1 METRPKAWILTNAV
15 NTRNVC
21 QLLNAVAPCSVTRFK
36 DAALEYICL
45 NLEGLLENQ
54 YVFDTLLTAA
64 LLTCLSLLDELDDD
78 LMLELDEVVRQNQL
92 AYLPVAKSGIAE
104 AALLQSYPE
113 LCGMVERDRQ
123 AKLDSMAS
131 QYRSREEEIRYG
143 SFSKGKGPVLD
154 DSAFAQSG
162 RPSSSK
168 RQSSASK
175 SPLLRAR
182 SSAADLMFD
191 MEDGD
196 NIDIKFFKPPTPILD
211 ELDHPVSRPEQT
223 SLNPTED
230 RTLETSEMK
239 ASTAEKQTAGGLL
252 DTPLLFTNQNSSSV
266 SKKSFANEQTRTHRD
281 AKPWASTTLASQ
293 KLDMKDIMAQASS
306 IRVSNISST
315 LSSQAQKP
323 ASGSL
328 PKMSQRARKKQ
339 QQQQPPATVT
349 DIISNAIPL
358 RESDGLHVRGEPS
371 KSPWRITLPMPK
383 TSLKDILGAENN
395 HPPISEA
402 DVSTRSKSPLTLR
415 QTVPGNLSDSQEKT
429 SISSST
435 QRRVSGTGPSTSKSS
450 SLPYVEHTSNLSSSS
465 GNLKSIQSTHHQLS
479 SAEPSL
485 HLSMSDILE
494 QQQTEKEIFREA
506 VAKRNL
512 QEIQEE
518 QAFQEWWDAESRKVM
533 SEEASRKDAG
543 EGERGRVRVRSRA
556 RGTAAGRGRGPDDA
570 KDEGGEAV
578 RRAKQGSGGG
588 HKGRRRGNG
597 GSVRKGPEVG
607 SR

>member
-1 METRPKAWILTNAV
+1 MLINAV

-21 QLLNAVAPCSVTRFK
+21 QLLNAVAPCSVTEFK

-54 YVFDTLLTAA
+54 YVFDVLLTTA
-64 LLTCLSLLDELDDD
+64 LLTGFSLLDELDDD

-92 AYLPVAKSGIAE
+92 ACLPVAKSGRAE

-113 LCGMVERDRQ
+113 LCDMIERRRQ

-143 SFSKGKGPVLD
+143 SLSKGKGPVLD
-154 DSAFAQSG
+154 DSSFGQSG

-168 RQSSASK
+168 GQSSASK

-182 SSAADLMFD
+182 SSTTDLMFD
-191 MEDGD
+191 MEEGD
-196 NIDIKFFKPPTPILD
+196 SKDTKIFEPPTPILD
-211 ELDHPVSRPEQT
+211 DLNHPVSRPEQT
-223 SLNPTED
+223 SLTPTTD
-230 RTLETSEMK
+230 RTLETPEMK
-239 ASTAEKQTAGGLL
+239 ACTAEKQTAGGLSE
-252 DTPLLFTNQNSSSV
+252 TPPLFTDQNSSTV
-266 SKKSFANEQTRTHRD
+266 SKKGFANEQTRDT
-281 AKPWASTTLASQ
+281 KPWASSTLASQ

-306 IRVSNISST
+306 IRVSDLSST
-315 LSSQAQKP
+315 LSSKAQKP
-323 ASGSL
+323 ASAAGIL

-339 QQQQPPATVT
+339 QLKQPPARVP
-349 DIISNAIPL
+349 DINSNAIPC
-358 RESDGLHVRGEPS
+358 RESDGLHVRAEPS
-371 KSPWRITLPMPK
+371 KSAWRITLPVPK
-383 TSLKDILGAENN
+383 ISLKDILGTENKN
-395 HPPISEA
+395 PPISNA
-402 DVSTRSKSPLTLR
+402 DVNTRCKSPLTLR
-415 QTVPGNLSDSQEKT
+415 QTVPGNFSNSQEKT

-435 QRRVSGTGPSTSKSS
+435 QHRVSGIGPRTSKSS

-465 GNLKSIQSTHHQLS
+465 SNLKPIQSTHHQLF

-494 QQQTEKEIFREA
+494 QQQTEKDIFREA

-518 QAFQEWWDAESRKVM
+518 QAFQEWWDAESRKVR
-533 SEEASRKDAG
+533 SEEASKKEAG
-543 EGERGRVRVRSRA
+543 EGERGRGRGRSRA
-556 RGTAAGRGRGPDDA
+556 RGTAAGRGRGYDDA
-570 KDEGGEAV
+570 KEEGGEAV

-588 HKGRRRGNG
+588 HKGRRRGKG
-597 GSVRKGPEVG
+597 ESVKKVSEVG

>member
-1 METRPKAWILTNAV
+1 MLTNAV

-21 QLLNAVAPCSVTRFK
+21 QLLNAVAPCSVTEFK

-54 YVFDTLLTAA
+54 YVFDA
-64 LLTCLSLLDELDDD
+64 LLTTALLTGFSLLDELDDD

-92 AYLPVAKSGIAE
+92 ACLPVAKSGRAE

-113 LCGMVERDRQ
+113 LCGMIERRRQ

-143 SFSKGKGPVLD
+143 SLSKGKGPVLD
-154 DSAFAQSG
+154 DSSFGQSG

-168 RQSSASK
+168 GQSSASK

-182 SSAADLMFD
+182 SSTTDLMFD
-191 MEDGD
+191 MEEGD
-196 NIDIKFFKPPTPILD
+196 SKDTKFFEPPTPILD
-211 ELDHPVSRPEQT
+211 DLNHPVSRPEQT
-223 SLNPTED
+223 SLTPTTD
-230 RTLETSEMK
+230 RTLEIPEIK
-239 ASTAEKQTAGGLL
+239 ACTAEKQTADGLFE
-252 DTPLLFTNQNSSSV
+252 TPPLFTDQNSSTV
-266 SKKSFANEQTRTHRD
+266 SKKGFANEQTRDT
-281 AKPWASTTLASQ
+281 KPWASSTLASQ

-306 IRVSNISST
+306 IRVSDLSST
-315 LSSQAQKP
+315 LYSKAQKP
-323 ASGSL
+323 ASAACIL

-339 QQQQPPATVT
+339 QLQQPPATVP
-349 DIISNAIPL
+349 DIISNAIPW
-358 RESDGLHVRGEPS
+358 RESDGLHVRAEPS
-371 KSPWRITLPMPK
+371 KSAWRITLPVPK
-383 TSLKDILGAENN
+383 ISLKDILGTENKN
-395 HPPISEA
+395 PPTSKA
-402 DVSTRSKSPLTLR
+402 GVNTGCKSPLTLR
-415 QTVPGNLSDSQEKT
+415 QTVPGNFSNSQEKT

-435 QRRVSGTGPSTSKSS
+435 QHRVSGIGPSTSKSS

-465 GNLKSIQSTHHQLS
+465 SNLKPIQSTHHQLF

-494 QQQTEKEIFREA
+494 QQQTEKDIFREA

-518 QAFQEWWDAESRKVM
+518 QAFQEWWDAESRKVR
-533 SEEASRKDAG
+533 SEEASRKEAG
-543 EGERGRVRVRSRA
+543 EGERGRGRGRSRA
-556 RGTAAGRGRGPDDA
+556 RGTAAGRGRGCDDA
-570 KDEGGEAV
+570 KEEDGEAV
-578 RRAKQGSGGG
+578 RRAKQGSGG
-588 HKGRRRGNG
+588 HKGRSRGKG
-597 GSVRKGPEVG
+597 ESVKKGSEVG